1 MMFRRLWNLGSL
13 LLIATEQ
20 QAVISDQ
27 RRIITRQ
34 QAEIEKMKLEHIRT
48 CRDLVEQFWIAEVAG
63 TDVREE
69 LQQGLSDLRDHVAR
83 LEEHVR

>member
-1 MMFRRLWNLGSL
+1 MFRRLWNLGSL
-13 LLIATEQ
+13 LLIAEEQ

-27 RRIITRQ
+27 RRLINRKQ
-34 QAEIEKMKLEHIRT
+34 REIEQLKLQHIRT
-48 CRDLVEQFWIAEVAG
+48 TRDLIEQFWLAQVAG